1 MASKNKRI
9 PECCPPPVERLA
21 AYVSKKWT
29 LSIIMAVGTSKRMRF
44 NELLTHLE
52 YVSGKILSAR
62 LSELEKT
69 GLLKRTVLERK
80 PPGVEYELT
89 AAGKKL
95 YDAIVPLMAWA
106 EKCC

>member
-1 MASKNKRI
+1 MGSKNKRM

-29 LSIIMAVGTSKRMRF
+29 LSLIMAVGTNRKMRF
-44 NELLTHLE
+44 NALLDHLE
-52 YVSGKILSAR
+52 YVSAKILSAR
-62 LSELEKT
+62 LAELEKA
-69 GLLKRTVLERK
+69 GLLKRTVLAGK

-89 AAGKKL
+89 PEGKKL

-106 EKCC
+106 ERCC